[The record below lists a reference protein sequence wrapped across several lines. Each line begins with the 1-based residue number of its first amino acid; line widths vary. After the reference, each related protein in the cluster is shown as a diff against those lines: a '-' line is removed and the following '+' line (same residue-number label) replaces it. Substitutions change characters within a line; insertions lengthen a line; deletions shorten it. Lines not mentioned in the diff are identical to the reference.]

1 LTKAG
6 EYVPALKLNISLIY
20 VVKMKLLQKS
30 TSKNVTVSC
39 YADFS
44 EEMSY
49 ITTTEEAKIL
59 SIKELEQR
67 IERNKEDIKKLYLC
81 IDEKQYIKV
90 DSLDYLVSGACG
102 AICGIL
108 QCVIS
113 LDESFE
119 TGEQAVTKC
128 LTQFAKSLGYKGDSN
143 AIGQIV
149 SFLEEKFPSV
159 SDTVTN
165 DFGGG
170 LQHHLRDWSHHC
182 SMFGLLSSILI
193 HITGVAYGADTQGNK
208 IQIPI
213 PQQSFKNSFLPRG
226 ENLTEQIFFGT
237 LEWVCHI
244 STDMAGSSSSLN
256 RGSKGTGVPGPI
268 LSFLK
273 LISSSPMF
281 KEKDAKG
288 NNLFSVF
295 ISKLFNGTLGIKFD
309 FRTELGILMKTAK
322 WQILNE
328 SIVRG
333 FYFVRTFFSLL
344 EDAQKKHNNSSVF
357 KLEILNKIDWESTI
371 HGPSLTRMLT
381 VSTGV
386 MTGVTATAAAVNTA
400 KTVVKF
406 GAAAAAGAETAASAM
421 VDAVKSIKFIV
432 IAAQNGVRFGLAL
445 LDDFSIGAD
454 DRMWNKLI
462 SMQEEQ
468 NILYS
473 VYSDIITEKH
483 KKHRRIN
490 LFLKLVFLSSFL
502 IMFILS

>member
-1 LTKAG
+1 
-6 EYVPALKLNISLIY
+6 
-20 VVKMKLLQKS
+20 MKLLQKS
-30 TSKNVTVSC
+30 TTKNVTVSC

-44 EEMSY
+44 EGTSY
-49 ITTTEEAKIL
+49 ITTEEEAKIL
-59 SIKELEQR
+59 SITELEQR

-81 IDEKQYIKV
+81 IDDKQYIKV

-128 LTQFAKSLGYKGDSN
+128 LTQFAKSLGYVGDSK
-143 AIGQIV
+143 AIGHIV
-149 SFLEEKFPSV
+149 SFLELKFPSV

-165 DFGGG
+165 AFGGG
-170 LQHHLRDWSHHC
+170 LQHHLRDWSHHF
-182 SMFGLLSSILI
+182 SLFGLLSSILI

-208 IQIPI
+208 IEIPI

-226 ENLTEQIFFGT
+226 ENLAEQIFFGT

-273 LISSSPMF
+273 LISSSPIF
-281 KEKDAKG
+281 KEKDSKG

-295 ISKLFNGTLGIKFD
+295 ISKLFNGTLGVKFD
-309 FRTELGILMKTAK
+309 FRTELGIVMKTAK
-322 WQILNE
+322 YQILNE

-333 FYFVRTFFSLL
+333 FYFIRTVFSLL
-344 EDAQKKHNNSSVF
+344 EDAQKEHNISSVF

-371 HGPSLTRMLT
+371 QGPSLTRMLT

-386 MTGVTATAAAVNTA
+386 MTGVTATAATVSTA
-400 KTVVKF
+400 KTVGKATLASAAAKA
-406 GAAAAAGAETAASAM
+406 GATAAAAELARSAM
-421 VDAVKSIKFIV
+421 LDAVKSIKLIIV
-432 IAAQNGVRFGLAL
+432 TAQDGIRFGLAL

-454 DRMWNKLI
+454 DRMWKKLI

-502 IMFILS
+502 VMSILL